1 MLDGAQEIMQ
11 IHNQFQIKQQEVKNS
26 REEEENYL
34 NLWSYLKRR
43 YPETDLESKAFY
55 DLVHIKAD
63 LEGPRT
69 LRNYKN
75 EQASVLKR

>member
-1 MLDGAQEIMQ
+1 MLV
-11 IHNQFQIKQQEVKNS
+11 HNQKIDKQQKIKNS

-43 YPETDLESKAFY
+43 YPDTDLDSKCFY
-55 DLVHIKAD
+55 DLVHIKAN

>member
-1 MLDGAQEIMQ
+1 MPVRKQKID
-11 IHNQFQIKQQEVKNS
+11 KQQTIKNS

-43 YPETDLESKAFY
+43 YPDKNLESKCFY
-55 DLVHIKAD
+55 DLVHLKAS

>member
-1 MLDGAQEIMQ
+1 MLVRKQKA
-11 IHNQFQIKQQEVKNS
+11 NKQQKVKNS

-43 YPETDLESKAFY
+43 YPDTNLESKCFY
-55 DLVHIKAD
+55 DLVYIKAN

>member
-1 MLDGAQEIMQ
+1 MLVR
-11 IHNQFQIKQQEVKNS
+11 NQKNNKQQKVKNS
-26 REEEENYL
+26 QEEEENYL

-43 YPETDLESKAFY
+43 YPDMDLESKCFY
-55 DLVHIKAD
+55 DLVHIKAN

-69 LRNYKN
+69 LRNHKS